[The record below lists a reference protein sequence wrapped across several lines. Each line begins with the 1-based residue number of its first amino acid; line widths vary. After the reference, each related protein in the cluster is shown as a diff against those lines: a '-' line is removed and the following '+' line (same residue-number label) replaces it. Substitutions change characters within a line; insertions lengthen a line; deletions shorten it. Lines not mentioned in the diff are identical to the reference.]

1 MIPPPLA
8 PIPQDGFNYRKCDFS
23 APDYRGLQAHIY
35 NKIVSKIRIIEVNDF
50 EDDNIEHE
58 IQSLPAQKPFQCAI
72 CDKTFNDNEE
82 IDAHCES
89 HGNNKSSIKLMRKI
103 NAQS

>member
-35 NKIVSKIRIIEVNDF
+35 NEIVSKIRIIEANDF
-50 EDDNIEHE
+50 EDENIEDE

-89 HGNNKSSIKLMRKI
+89 HGNNKSSIP
-103 NAQS
+103 